1 MLSTTSL
8 STTSRTPA
16 IQIPDDA
23 TMLEVAQLAADAGV
37 VMVERAGRT
46 CFCGRANIPEGWHIV
61 GLGGQRQPA
70 QVAA

>member
-1 MLSTTSL
+1 MATV
-8 STTSRTPA
+8 
-16 IQIPDDA
+16 QIPDDA
-23 TMLEVAQLAADAGV
+23 TMVEVAQLAAAANV
-37 VMVERAGRT
+37 VMIERAGYT